1 MNKLREQFV
10 GQKGYH
16 SVEEDVSVGDGM
28 KQTFYTD
35 AYVEWLE
42 ARDKEHLAKIEKQ
55 TKTILNQADKIA
67 DFVKYFEGNECR
79 KGLTAK
85 PCHCEAPKK
94 ELSTLK
100 QSIDESHR
108 RYVPVD
114 AIGFKAWNLTKDSR
128 AIANDVYGQSITVA
142 LLELK
147 DGE

>member
-1 MNKLREQFV
+1 MNKLREQYEATGVMTETGVKYF
-10 GQKGYH
+10 K
-16 SVEEDVSVGDGM
+16 
-28 KQTFYTD
+28 YT
-35 AYVEWLE
+35 YTQWLE
-42 ARDKEHLAKIEKQ
+42 ARDEEHLTKIEKQ

-100 QSIDESHR
+100 QSIDESEKFWYDEEFTSLNVIR
-108 RYVPVD
+108 DTDNYSIRVKSGYV
-114 AIGFKAWNLTKDSR
+114 K
-128 AIANDVYGQSITVA
+128 VA

>member
-1 MNKLREQFV
+1 MNKLREQF
-10 GQKGYH
+10 KK
-16 SVEEDVSVGDGM
+16 DTDGEWLPPYSDM
-28 KQTFYTD
+28 D
-35 AYVEWLE
+35 DELEAELAYSNWLE
-42 ARDKEHLAKIEKQ
+42 ARDEEHLAKIEKQ

>member
-100 QSIDESHR
+100 QSIDESEKFWYDEEFTSLNVIR
-108 RYVPVD
+108 DTDNYSIRVKSGYV
-114 AIGFKAWNLTKDSR
+114 K
-128 AIANDVYGQSITVA
+128 VA

>member
-1 MNKLREQFV
+1 MTLRKPYSEKQQEYIDSVDGNAHMSAV
-10 GQKGYH
+10 GIIG
-16 SVEEDVSVGDGM
+16 E
-28 KQTFYTD
+28 
-35 AYVEWLE
+35 LE

>member
-1 MNKLREQFV
+1 MNKLREQF
-10 GQKGYH
+10 KK
-16 SVEEDVSVGDGM
+16 DTDGEWLPPYSDM
-28 KQTFYTD
+28 D
-35 AYVEWLE
+35 DELEAELAYSNWLE
-42 ARDKEHLAKIEKQ
+42 ARDEEHLAKIEKQ

-100 QSIDESHR
+100 QSIDESEKFWYDEEFTSLNVIR
-108 RYVPVD
+108 DTDNYSIRVKSGYV
-114 AIGFKAWNLTKDSR
+114 K
-128 AIANDVYGQSITVA
+128 VA

>member
-1 MNKLREQFV
+1 MNKLREQF
-10 GQKGYH
+10 KK
-16 SVEEDVSVGDGM
+16 DTDGEWLPPYSDM
-28 KQTFYTD
+28 D
-35 AYVEWLE
+35 DELEAELAYSNWLE

-100 QSIDESHR
+100 QSIDESEKFWYDEEFTSLNVIR
-108 RYVPVD
+108 DTDNYSIRVKSGYV
-114 AIGFKAWNLTKDSR
+114 K
-128 AIANDVYGQSITVA
+128 VA